1 MKTIIY
7 YFTGTGNS
15 LAAAMKI
22 AAALKDCELVPIA
35 SLKDTPGR
43 VVPAADRVGIICPV
57 YDAGLP
63 VIVKEFAERLDI
75 GAVPYT
81 FAIVTLGGTGISALH
96 QLNRILV
103 QGCRK
108 KLDAAFTVI
117 MPGNFP
123 PVGVPPSGE
132 RKEEILR
139 KADAALAAIAVAIQ
153 KGQAVPPGFSPL
165 SSLMRLLLYPPFS
178 RNVRGGDTSFSV
190 DDTCTACGTCAKVC
204 PVGNI
209 VMENDRPVWQ
219 HHCELCCACLHFCPA
234 EAIQLNILR
243 GTKGRGRYRH
253 PDLKVDDMKAQQG
266 ETPVQE
272 SGTGS
277 AGVPSYSR

>member
-15 LAAAMKI
+15 LAAARKV
-22 AAALKDCELVPIA
+22 AAALGDTDLVPIA
-35 SLKDTPGR
+35 SLVNTPGR
-43 VVPAADRVGIICPV
+43 IIPAAERVGIACPV

-63 VIVKEFAERLDI
+63 LIVKEFSERLDA
-75 GAVPYT
+75 GAVPYV
-81 FAIVTLGGTGISALH
+81 FGIVTMGGMGVSALH
-96 QLNRILV
+96 QLNGILA

-108 KLDAAFTVI
+108 KLDAAFAVK

-132 RKEEILR
+132 EREEILR
-139 KADAALAAIAVAIQ
+139 NADTQLAAIAVMIE
-153 KGQAVPPGFSPL
+153 KGQAVPPGFSPIT
-165 SSLMRLLLYPPFS
+165 SLMRFLLYPPFVK
-178 RNVRGGDTSFSV
+178 NVHGMDTSFSV
-190 DDTCTACGTCAKVC
+190 EDTCTSCGTCAHVC

-209 VMENDRPVWQ
+209 RMENDRPVFL

-234 EAIQLNILR
+234 EAIQLNTMQ

-253 PDLKVDDMKAQQG
+253 PDLRVEDMKAQRG
-266 ETPVQE
+266 ENPAE
-272 SGTGS
+272 LSS
-277 AGVPSYSR
+277 